1 MLLDLLQGAIVQ
13 SFLNPRMALSAH
25 LTAVQCGMAL
35 MIVGIVWPGVT
46 LAAWLDAAARWTII
60 LGMHGLWVGLTLSAA
75 TGAEILLPIAGAG
88 YCAESGVEI
97 VVSAFV
103 LVSSA
108 MMTLGW
114 LLSISGLVRSM
125 RSRSTTEHNLRH

>member
-25 LTAVQCGMAL
+25 LIAVQCGMAL
-35 MIVGIVWPGVT
+35 MMVGIVWPGVT

-60 LGMHGLWVGLTLSAA
+60 LGMYGLWVGLTLSAA
-75 TGAEILLPIAGAG
+75 TGAGILLPIAGAG

-125 RSRSTTEHNLRH
+125 RSRSTTEHNSRH